1 MGNFVCLCTKC
12 SAWSNNNNLSDTL
25 LCSCLIFQI
34 SASELERLM
43 VRLPNMFKQEF
54 SGVGATLEKRWKFC
68 GFEALKTVW
77 LAEQHART
85 LRLLD
90 LWRTDPESATRSR
103 DSQTQTTG
111 STPRTA
117 SDPMAAALQRK
128 WESTCGAASDVF
140 TWKSSFQTSVPIA

>member
-1 MGNFVCLCTKC
+1 M
-12 SAWSNNNNLSDTL
+12 SDTL
-25 LCSCLIFQI
+25 LCLCLIFQI

-68 GFEALKTVW
+68 GFEALKSVW
-77 LAEQHART
+77 LTEPHALT

-90 LWRTDPESATRSR
+90 LWRTDPESATRAR
-103 DSQTQTTG
+103 ASQTQTTG

-128 WESTCGAASDVF
+128 WDSDVF
-140 TWKSSFQTSVPIA
+140 TWKALYRLLYRLRNLSVSGVVPEGWEISRNIAPLG